1 MTISSKFEHGTG
13 YIWQPVEAP
22 NLPETISV
30 EGLTLLKKSEYH
42 VSLAYVQHLLASEPE
57 IEIKVFES
65 LLAFNEKS
73 EVSFLKYTGEFRFA
87 QDGERKTVVALC
99 EVSNLEAFRNHMKA
113 KLGIDLP
120 PQPTHVTI
128 YTLQPEVGIGLNSPA
143 VMEDKSTPIEVPASV
158 KEAMEIV

>member
-73 EVSFLKYTGEFRFA
+73 EVSFLKSGSVPESHEGEIRHRPA
-87 QDGERKTVVALC
+87 TAADAC
-99 EVSNLEAFRNHMKA
+99 HY
-113 KLGIDLP
+113 
-120 PQPTHVTI
+120 I
-128 YTLQPEVGIGLNSPA
+128 YSSARGRHRP
-143 VMEDKSTPIEVPASV
+143 
-158 KEAMEIV
+158 